1 MNTHK
6 TKRRNCGM
14 TDDRDDLVILVDEDG
29 KEEEFEYLDTIELN
43 DNEYVVLVPY
53 REEES
58 EKDQDE
64 DEVVILKIDHG
75 ENGEDS
81 FVTIDDED
89 ELDEVF
95 EEFKIRMEEEFD
107 PEDEE

>member
-1 MNTHK
+1 
-6 TKRRNCGM
+6 M